1 MPQRPRLLLV
11 DDHVAIAQALQRSLE
26 DEGYEVVAIGADG
39 EQAIALAAELHPDV
53 ILMDLNM
60 PVMDGVTAT
69 RRIVGM
75 EPSARIVVFTVHD
88 DPAST
93 WAAIEAG
100 AVAYLT
106 KGSSRLEDIVEL
118 LDQVRAGVTDLS
130 SDLARAM
137 LAGPTPA
144 ALTPRELEVLQSYAA
159 GARSVGDV
167 ARALDISPKTAE
179 KHLTKVYGKLD
190 AANQLDAVL
199 AAVERGIIDLTAGRY
214 RPGEREAEAGGH
226 EGDGHPD
233 GGSEGATKP

>member
-1 MPQRPRLLLV
+1 MTMAERPRLLLV

-26 DEGYEVVAIGADG
+26 DEGYDVVAIGADG

-214 RPGEREAEAGGH
+214 RPAERDAGGGDLG
-226 EGDGHPD
+226 EGDG
-233 GGSEGATKP
+233 